1 MRRSAR
7 GTRACFEF
15 LLPEAP
21 GLHSGLNLIWST
33 VAEPRMNS
41 NHRNRGSI
49 VQITMATTRS
59 FSALGSLAGLL
70 LLGIVLLHGQGVES
84 WISTF
89 SLRSYG
95 PHGGTL
101 SRLLLSASAFPSHE
115 ADSQQQPSSTDN
127 AVVPA
132 KPTGDTVRA
141 SSGVRPSLH
150 PITINILTQLLKK
163 RYADTTHG
171 DSGEAN
177 DTTDTTNSTTATN
190 TPLQYALEASAL
202 ASSALAQRTTHDD
215 NDQNLQLTLDEQ
227 QTIAGRVVNM
237 AVRLQALE
245 KALYRKCQKQA
256 TRLNRY
262 HEWASFGV
270 LPDEPNPMGVRQQL
284 ADNPL
289 FGLNRAEC
297 LLALFLTTIE
307 APELRL
313 KNATVPGGSVVD
325 FIDQDRMEVLL
336 A

>member
-1 MRRSAR
+1 MAM
-7 GTRACFEF
+7 TR
-15 LLPEAP
+15 L
-21 GLHSGLNLIWST
+21 
-33 VAEPRMNS
+33 
-41 NHRNRGSI
+41 
-49 VQITMATTRS
+49 

-70 LLGIVLLHGQGVES
+70 LLGIVLLHGQGAES

-89 SLRSYG
+89 SFRSYG
-95 PHGGTL
+95 TQGGSL
-101 SRLLLSASAFPSHE
+101 SRLCASAFPSHE
-115 ADSQQQPSSTDN
+115 ADSHQQQPSQADN
-127 AVVPA
+127 AVVPV

-163 RYADTTHG
+163 RHADDTTDG
-171 DSGEAN
+171 DSNKAN
-177 DTTDTTNSTTATN
+177 DTTSTCTNSTTATN
-190 TPLQYALEASAL
+190 TPLQYALDAASL
-202 ASSALAQRTTHDD
+202 ASNALAQRTTHDD
-215 NDQNLQLTLDEQ
+215 NDQNLQLTLEEQ

-245 KALYRKCQKQA
+245 TALYRKCQKQA

-262 HEWASFGV
+262 NEWASFGV
-270 LPDEPNPMGVRQQL
+270 LPDEPNPIGVRQQL

-313 KNATVPGGSVVD
+313 KNTTVPGGSVVD

-336 A
+336 DD